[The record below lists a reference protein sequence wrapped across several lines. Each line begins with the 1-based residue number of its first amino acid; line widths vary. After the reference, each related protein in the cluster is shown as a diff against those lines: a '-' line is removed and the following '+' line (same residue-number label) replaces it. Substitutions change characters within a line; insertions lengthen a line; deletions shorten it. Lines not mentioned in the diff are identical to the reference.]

1 MLLVYKQ
8 CPRAIKSLMDRAFS
22 EQETPVNIK
31 QESRQDEK
39 QDAIMVD
46 FGYVTLLMAIHSL
59 SIFAFFLGY
68 ISLSTLC
75 ISQTNNWIQGSNWT
89 TPSTGDKISEGIHER
104 LFMVIVL
111 VFIFKN
117 YDFHLK
123 NALWWD
129 FITQKEILTHPL
141 VQLYVAKKCQKLR
154 PMIYGWIVWQVSRDF
169 VHLSHCSC
177 AIKWRMFFLN

>member
-75 ISQTNNWIQGSNWT
+75 ISQTNNWIQGSN
-89 TPSTGDKISEGIHER
+89 
-104 LFMVIVL
+104 
-111 VFIFKN
+111 
-117 YDFHLK
+117 
-123 NALWWD
+123 
-129 FITQKEILTHPL
+129 
-141 VQLYVAKKCQKLR
+141 
-154 PMIYGWIVWQVSRDF
+154 
-169 VHLSHCSC
+169 
-177 AIKWRMFFLN
+177 